1 MLFIMYMA
9 NYSLFRL
16 KLSNLYGLYY
26 KDSDGPSMMFATV
39 NFSRVGVVIVMNF
52 FDMIKVESQYKK
64 VMGTVDMGLLGEWV
78 MKGLPG
84 ILWLMVLTHY
94 FNVWG
99 KIVDT
104 LKLNDSFSFNS
115 HDTTDNVNVK
125 GLRTVQKKRALLM
138 KQKSPLSSPK
148 K

>member
-1 MLFIMYMA
+1 MYMA

-52 FDMIKVESQYKK
+52 FDMMKVESQYKK

-99 KIVDT
+99 KIMDM

-115 HDTTDNVNVK
+115 HDTTKNINVK
-125 GLRTVQKKRALLM
+125 GLKTVQKKRALL
-138 KQKSPLSSPK
+138 
-148 K
+148 

>member
-1 MLFIMYMA
+1 MYMA

>member
-1 MLFIMYMA
+1 MYMA

-39 NFSRVGVVIVMNF
+39 TFARVGVVIVMNF

>member
-1 MLFIMYMA
+1 MA